1 MACSST
7 ELASS
12 RKVLASILF
21 DQGNI
26 ARAYQREKGKT
37 SELLSSYVSS
47 VCGLPETMHDCM
59 YFEGC
64 SISMQDAGRMLYY
77 TLLYT
82 CTLVCI
88 IFMCACSHAVFIQ
101 HLCIRMY
108 ICYMYIHTYVMYSC
122 TALYNYIIILWNIY
136 LYNCLLHIICTVI

>member
-64 SISMQDAGRMLYY
+64 SISMQDAILHLIICMHTSVYNFH
-77 TLLYT
+77 
-82 CTLVCI
+82 VCLQ
-88 IFMCACSHAVFIQ
+88 SVFIQ
-101 HLCIRMY
+101 HLCIRTY
-108 ICYMYIHTYVMYSC
+108 KHTHKKGF
-122 TALYNYIIILWNIY
+122 L
-136 LYNCLLHIICTVI
+136 